1 LKRNQ
6 SVKLYNISMRHTLR
20 TSITYIIMLAVMT
33 SWAQKQKADLV
44 VHNAKIY
51 TVNENFDIK
60 TSFAVKDGK
69 FIGVG
74 NSQDILNLFVAN
86 ETIDANGMI
95 IYPGFNDGH
104 SHFLGYGLVK
114 TTYADLVGTTSFEE
128 VIERVKEH
136 HQSYPGEWILGR
148 GWDQNDWPV
157 QEFPVK
163 DKLDAAFPNN
173 PVVLRRIDGHA
184 LIANTE
190 AMRRA
195 GITINSKADGG
206 EVILKNGEPTGVF
219 IDRAMSLILV
229 SVPKPGLEQQI
240 SALEIAEKDCF
251 AVGLT
256 TVSDAGLNKQE
267 ILLIDSLHKA
277 DKLNMR
283 VYAMLD
289 PSEENFEYFLS
300 QKPIFTG
307 KLTVSS
313 VKLYIDGALGS
324 RGALLLEPYSDDP
337 GNFGL
342 QLNPELYYY
351 DVCSRAYNAG
361 YQVNTHAIGDSG
373 NRIMLK
379 TYAQFLEEPN
389 DRRWRVEHAQIIHP
403 EDFEYFKKYNII
415 PSVQSTHCT
424 SDMYWADER
433 LGKERIKTAYAYKEL
448 LKQNG
453 WLVNGTDFPVEGISP
468 LRTFYAAVARKD
480 AEGWPEG
487 GFQMENS
494 LSREEA
500 LRSITIWPAKGSFEE
515 DFKGSIEPGKVADFV
530 ILKEDIMEID
540 EIEIFSIPIVATYLN
555 GESVYQAD
563 MR

>member
-1 LKRNQ
+1 
-6 SVKLYNISMRHTLR
+6 
-20 TSITYIIMLAVMT
+20 MLAVMT
-33 SWAQKQKADLV
+33 SCAQKQKADLI

-51 TVNENFDIK
+51 TVNESFDVK

-74 NSQDILNLFVAN
+74 NSQDILNSFDAN
-86 ETIDANGMI
+86 ETIDAEGKI
-95 IYPGFNDGH
+95 VYPGFNDGH
-104 SHFLGYGLVK
+104 SHFLGYGLNK
-114 TTYADLVGTTSFEE
+114 TTNANLVGTVSFEE

-136 HQSYPGEWILGR
+136 HQNYPGEWILGR

-157 QEFPVK
+157 QEFPTK

-195 GITINSKADGG
+195 GVTKSSKADGG

-219 IDRAMSLILV
+219 IDKAMSLILV
-229 SVPKPGLEQQI
+229 SVPKPGIEQQI
-240 SALEIAEKDCF
+240 AALKVAEKDCF

-256 TVSDAGLNKQE
+256 TVTDAGLSKQK

-283 VYAMLD
+283 IYAMMD

-337 GNFGL
+337 DNFGL

-351 DVCSRAYNAG
+351 DICSRAYNAE

-379 TYAQFLEEPN
+379 TYAKFLEGPN
-389 DRRWRVEHAQIIHP
+389 DRRWRVEHAQLIHP
-403 EDFEYFKKYNII
+403 DDFEYFKKYNII

-433 LGKERIKTAYAYKEL
+433 LGDERIKTAYAYKEL
-448 LKQNG
+448 LIQNG
-453 WLVNGTDFPVEGISP
+453 WLVNGTDFPVEGIQP
-468 LRTFYAAVARKD
+468 LNTFFAAVARMD
-480 AEGWPEG
+480 TEGWPEG
-487 GFQMENS
+487 GFQMENA

-515 DFKGSIEPGKVADFV
+515 DFKGSIETGKVADFV
-530 ILKEDIMEID
+530 ILDEDIMEISA
-540 EIEIFSIPIVATYLN
+540 EKIPSVHIMATYIN
-555 GESVYQAD
+555 GKLMYQPD
-563 MR
+563 LE

>member
-1 LKRNQ
+1 MKR
-6 SVKLYNISMRHTLR
+6 TLR
-20 TSITYIIMLAVMT
+20 TSITYIIVFVVMT
-33 SWAQKQKADLV
+33 SCAQKQKVDLI

-51 TVNENFDIK
+51 TVNKSFDIK
-60 TSFAVKDGK
+60 TSFAVKDGR

-74 NSQDILNLFVAN
+74 NSQDILNSFDAN
-86 ETIDANGMI
+86 ETIDAKGKI
-95 IYPGFNDGH
+95 VYPGFNDGH
-104 SHFLGYGLVK
+104 SHFLGYGLTK
-114 TTYADLVGTTSFEE
+114 TTYANFVETASFEE

-136 HQSYPGEWILGR
+136 HQNYPGEWILGR

-157 QEFPVK
+157 QEFPSK
-163 DKLDAAFPNN
+163 DKLDVAFPDN

-195 GITINSKADGG
+195 GITKNSKADGG
-206 EVILKNGEPTGVF
+206 EVILKNGEPSGVF
-219 IDRAMSLILV
+219 IDNAMSLILD
-229 SVPKPGLEQQI
+229 SVPKPSVKQQI
-240 SALEIAEKDCF
+240 TALKVAEKDCF

-256 TVSDAGLNKQE
+256 TVTDAGLSKQE

-277 DKLNMR
+277 DKLKMR

-307 KLTVSS
+307 RLTVSS

-337 GNFGL
+337 DNFGL
-342 QLNPELYYY
+342 QLNSELYYY
-351 DVCSRAYNAG
+351 DMCSRAYNAG

-379 TYAQFLEEPN
+379 TYARFLEGPN
-389 DRRWRVEHAQIIHP
+389 DRRWRVEHAQVIHP
-403 EDFEYFKKYNII
+403 DDFEYFKKYNII

-433 LGKERIKTAYAYKEL
+433 LGDERIKTAYAYKEL
-448 LKQNG
+448 LIQNG
-453 WLVNGTDFPVEGISP
+453 WLVNGTDFPVEGIHP
-468 LRTFYAAVARKD
+468 LTTFYATVARKD
-480 AEGWPEG
+480 LEGWPAD
-487 GFQMENS
+487 GFQMENA

-500 LRSITIWPAKGSFEE
+500 LHSITIWPAKGSFEE
-515 DFKGSIEPGKVADFV
+515 DFKGSIEVGKVADFV
-530 ILKEDIMEID
+530 ILDKDIMEITV
-540 EIEIFSIPIVATYLN
+540 EKIPSVNIIATYVN
-555 GESVYQAD
+555 GKLMYQSELE
-563 MR
+563 

>member
-6 SVKLYNISMRHTLR
+6 SGKLYNISMRHILR

-33 SWAQKQKADLV
+33 SWAQKQKADLI

-128 VIERVKEH
+128 VIKRVKEH
-136 HQSYPGEWILGR
+136 HKNYPGEWILGR

-195 GITINSKADGG
+195 GITKSSKADGG

-219 IDRAMSLILV
+219 IDKAMSLILV

-240 SALEIAEKDCF
+240 AALEIAEEDCF

-256 TVSDAGLNKQE
+256 TVSDAGLSKQE
-267 ILLIDSLHKA
+267 VLLIDSLHKA

-300 QKPIFTG
+300 QKPVFTG
-307 KLTVSS
+307 RLTVSS

-351 DVCSRAYNAG
+351 DVCNRAYNAG

-379 TYAQFLEEPN
+379 TYAQFLEGPN
-389 DRRWRVEHAQIIHP
+389 DRRWRVEHAQIVHP
-403 EDFEYFKKYNII
+403 DDFEYFKKYNII

-448 LKQNG
+448 LIQNG

-480 AEGWPEG
+480 AEGWPEE

-530 ILKEDIMEID
+530 ILDEDIMKISVEK
-540 EIEIFSIPIVATYLN
+540 IPSVNIMATYVN
-555 GESVYQAD
+555 GKLMYQSD
-563 MR
+563 LE